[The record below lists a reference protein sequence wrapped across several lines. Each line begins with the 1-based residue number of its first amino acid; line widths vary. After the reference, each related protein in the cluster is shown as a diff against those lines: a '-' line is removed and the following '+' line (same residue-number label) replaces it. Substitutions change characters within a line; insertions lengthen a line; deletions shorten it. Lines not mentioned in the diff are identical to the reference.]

1 MLEIFTGRRP
11 TDEVFRDGLN
21 LHNFVRA
28 NLPRRVTQ
36 VVDPLLIAA
45 GELGAAETT
54 EENGIYDAQIQE
66 DNINIEDLSL
76 EGGNAQKFLVSVLKI
91 GLACS
96 SELPGNRMKM
106 RDVTRKL
113 NVITKA
119 FLRVSTRRDQRN
131 VASRL
136 QIGMNFFL
144 FFL

>member
-28 NLPRRVTQ
+28 NLPRRLVQ
-36 VVDPLLIAA
+36 VVDPVLITA
-45 GELGAAETT
+45 GELGAAETA
-54 EENGIYDAQIQE
+54 EENDIYQAEIQE
-66 DNINIEDLSL
+66 DNVNIEDLRLGESAK
-76 EGGNAQKFLVSVLKI
+76 ECLVLVLKI

-96 SELPGNRMKM
+96 LELPGNRMNM

-119 FLRVSTRRDQRN
+119 FLLAKTQ
-131 VASRL
+131 
-136 QIGMNFFL
+136 
-144 FFL
+144 